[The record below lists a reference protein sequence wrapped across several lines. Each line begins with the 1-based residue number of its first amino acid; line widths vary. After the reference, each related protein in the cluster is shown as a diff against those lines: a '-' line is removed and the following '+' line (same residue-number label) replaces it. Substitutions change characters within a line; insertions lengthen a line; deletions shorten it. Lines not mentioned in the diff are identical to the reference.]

1 MGKQKPEHRFK
12 GVSRIMGN
20 WGISFFSPLVSL
32 NVAQSYFSIPISFEQ
47 TIIISFLSSL
57 FVTGLSV
64 SRELE
69 KYGRAK

>member
-1 MGKQKPEHRFK
+1 M
-12 GVSRIMGN
+12 RITGN
-20 WGISFFSPLVSL
+20 WGMSFFSPLVSQ

-47 TIIISFLSSL
+47 TIVISLLSSL

-69 KYGRAK
+69 KYGRTK